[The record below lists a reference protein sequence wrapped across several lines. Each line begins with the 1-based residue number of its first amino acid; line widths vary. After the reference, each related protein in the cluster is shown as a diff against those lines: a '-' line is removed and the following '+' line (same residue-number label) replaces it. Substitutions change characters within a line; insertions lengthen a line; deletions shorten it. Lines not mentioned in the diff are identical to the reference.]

1 MNSSQQENLGSIGI
15 GMAWCL
21 AWGEERTPA
30 LSYEIL
36 QQMRQSLQENSEVP
50 RDASSL
56 VEQVRELQALEG
68 FPEKLEELRHKYPQL
83 WQQQTRIGLIY
94 GGATK
99 IKQYVFEA
107 AKIQDIRGASAILDR
122 INQVDLPAF
131 FGCEPNPK
139 QSYPEKV
146 RQWLNNHFPGLTDAL
161 IPELIVYT
169 TGGNILAFCPAAFI
183 SDLANAIEKRY
194 TEEAQTANSCAVGDT
209 FRLLELRFG
218 LLKNPI
224 EQTPW
229 LKWYKENQHNFI
241 VQSYFGKSDK
251 LDTEKQVIQRF
262 KDRKSFNEIAGNLA
276 SQFQKR
282 RNGNALSNA
291 PNRPLRRYP
300 PMLETHPHLVRDES
314 HRRLAITQARQLP
327 QEPWYSEASARK
339 RLAGEQAKNKTSP
352 KTSPWYKK
360 LGLSWQPGYIE
371 SWFDKFEDFLEKYD
385 YSRLYYKNAN
395 NEQVDKKQVEAPQ
408 SLTHVGNASDNF
420 IAYIYADGN
429 NMGGYIQKIRT
440 PEEYKQFSKDISQ
453 ATEYAVYLALAKH
466 LHPHKLK
473 NIDER
478 ESRLKNGNFIHPF
491 EIITVGGDDIFV
503 VVPANKALEIAKVIG
518 DEFEKILTG
527 ETLLPDVTIRG
538 NYKLES
544 DRKPETRSE
553 VHRYL
558 PGNAPFSKCKLSMS
572 SGVLITSKNTPIYYA
587 EGLVQQLLK
596 SAKSKA
602 KDLKKNGYYGG
613 TVDLL
618 SLKSVTMISSNVKE
632 FREQG
637 LVVDRSQKNGQKLK
651 LYASPYTL
659 YELGGFIKTAKA
671 LKNSDF
677 PKSQIY
683 QIRNLLAEGKNT
695 AMLNY
700 CYFRVRLSKQEDRR
714 TLQKDFE
721 EAWCPAKSNN
731 GNLAPWMSILAP
743 QDKENDSQKSNSNKN
758 GKTIYETIWREL
770 VDIYPFID
778 KETANETQE
787 TENFEVHS

>member
-15 GMAWCL
+15 GIAWCL

-68 FPEKLEELRHKYPQL
+68 FPEKLEELRHKYTQL
-83 WQQQTRIGLIY
+83 WQQQTHIGLVY

-194 TEEAQTANSCAVGDT
+194 TEETQTANSCAVGDT

-218 LLKNPI
+218 LLKDPI

-229 LKWYKENQHNFI
+229 LKWYKENQHNKI

-251 LDTEKQVIQRF
+251 SDTEKQVIQRF

-282 RNGNALSNA
+282 RNGNVLSNA

-314 HRRLAITQARQLP
+314 HHRLAITQACKLP
-327 QEPWYSEASARK
+327 QKPWYSEASVRK

-352 KTSPWYKK
+352 ELSSWYQEI
-360 LGLSWQPGYIE
+360 GLSWQPGYIE
-371 SWFDKFEDFLEKYD
+371 SWFDKFEDFLEQNRNFG
-385 YSRLYYKNAN
+385 YSQMYYQDVAKGA
-395 NEQVDKKQVEAPQ
+395 VEDPQ
-408 SLTHVGNASDNF
+408 SLTHVGNASNNF
-420 IAYIYADGN
+420 IGYIYADGN
-429 NMGGYIQKIRT
+429 NMGGHIQEIHT
-440 PEEYKQFSKDISQ
+440 PEEYKQFSEDISK
-453 ATEYAVYLALAKH
+453 ATEYAVYIALATH
-466 LHPHKLK
+466 LHPHKLE

-503 VVPANKALEIAKVIG
+503 VVPANKALEIAQVIG

-527 ETLLPDVTIRG
+527 ETSLPDLEIHG
-538 NYKLES
+538 NYNLKRNRKSEKLF
-544 DRKPETRSE
+544 E

-558 PGNAPFSKCKLSMS
+558 PENALFSKCKLSMS
-572 SGVLITSKNTPIYYA
+572 TGVLITAKNTPIYYA
-587 EGLVQQLLK
+587 ESLVQQLLK
-596 SAKSKA
+596 SAKNKA
-602 KDLKKNGYYGG
+602 KKLKKKEYYSG
-613 TVDLL
+613 TVDFLAM
-618 SLKSVTMISSNVKE
+618 KSVTMISSKVEE
-632 FREQG
+632 FRERG
-637 LVVDRSQKNGQKLK
+637 LVVGGSQNKGQKLK

-659 YELGGFIKTAKA
+659 HELGGFIKTAKA

-695 AMLNY
+695 AILNY
-700 CYFRVRLSKQEDRR
+700 RYFRVRLSKQEDRE

-721 EAWCPAKSNN
+721 DAWCPAKSNN
-731 GNLAPWMSILAP
+731 GNLAPWMSILNS
-743 QDKENDSQKSNSNKN
+743 QEKETNSQKSNSNEN
-758 GKTIYETIWREL
+758 NKTIYETIWREL

-778 KETANETQE
+778 KETANDMQE
-787 TENFEVHS
+787 TENSEVHS